1 MLDHRLA
8 KPALPPCT
16 VVLGAGFVGGAVADA
31 VEATG
36 GRVERIGR
44 AQIDLLADG
53 AFEFLA
59 EQLRRDDVLVVAAA
73 ETPCKDGGMLARNIA
88 MMNTV
93 VAALKRQ
100 PVAHV
105 ITVSSDAVYKDRSE
119 ALTETD
125 CAEPGSLHGI
135 MHLARERM
143 LLDECGLPVGIVRPT
158 LVYGGKD
165 SHDGYGPNRF
175 RRLALDGKDITLVGD
190 GEERRDHVLVDDVG
204 ELIKRMVM
212 HRSTGVL
219 NAATGEV
226 HSFREVAEM
235 VASRS
240 RVRIMIRGTERV
252 GAMPHNGYRPF
263 NPSATFH
270 AFPDFRYTPLA
281 EGLAKVHRQ
290 VTGG

>member
-16 VVLGAGFVGGAVADA
+16 VVLGAGFVGGTAADA
-31 VEATG
+31 IETAG

-53 AFEFLA
+53 AYEFLA
-59 EQLRRDDVLVVAAA
+59 EQLRPDDVLVVVAA
-73 ETPCKDGGMLARNIA
+73 EAPCKDGEMLARNIA

-105 ITVSSDAVYKDRSE
+105 IYVSSDAVYKDK
-119 ALTETD
+119 ADPLTEAD

-143 LLDECGLPVGIVRPT
+143 LLDEIDLPVGIIRPT
-158 LVYGGKD
+158 LVYGAKD
-165 SHDGYGPNRF
+165 PHNGYGPNRF
-175 RRLALDGKDITLVGD
+175 RRLALDGKDITLFGD
-190 GEERRDHVLVDDVG
+190 GEERRDHILVEDVG

-226 HSFREVAEM
+226 HSFRDVAEM
-235 VASRS
+235 VRS
-240 RVRIMIRGTERV
+240 RVRLRIMIKGSERV
-252 GAMPHNGYRPF
+252 GPMPHNGYRPF
-263 NPSATFH
+263 NPSATFY

-281 EGLAKVHRQ
+281 EGLAKVHRE

>member
-16 VVLGAGFVGGAVADA
+16 VVLGAGFVGGAAADA
-31 VEATG
+31 IEAAG

-44 AQIDLLADG
+44 AQTDLLAEG
-53 AFEFLA
+53 ADEFLA
-59 EQLRRDDVLVVAAA
+59 EQLRPDDVLVVTCA
-73 ETPCKDGGMLARNIA
+73 ETPCEDGESLVRNIA

-93 VAALKRQ
+93 IAALKRQ

-105 ITVSSDAVYKDRSE
+105 IYVSSDAVYKDRAE
-119 ALTETD
+119 PLTEAD

-135 MHLARERM
+135 MHLARER
-143 LLDECGLPVGIVRPT
+143 LLLEAGGPPLGILRPVPA
-158 LVYGGKD
+158 YGAKD
-165 SHDGYGPNRF
+165 PHNAYGPNRF
-175 RRLALDGKDITLVGD
+175 RRLALDGRDITLVGE
-190 GEERRDHVLVDDVG
+190 GEERRDHVLVEDLG
-204 ELIKRMVM
+204 ELIRRMVM

-226 HSFREVAEM
+226 HSYREVAEM
-235 VASRS
+235 VASRI
-240 RVRIMIRGTERV
+240 RLRIMIKGT
-252 GAMPHNGYRPF
+252 ARPDGMAYAASRSF

-270 AFPDFRYTPLA
+270 AFPDFRYTSLA

-290 VTGG
+290 VTAG

>member
-16 VVLGAGFVGGAVADA
+16 VVLGAGFVGGAAADA
-31 VEATG
+31 IEAAG

-44 AQIDLLADG
+44 AQVDLLGDLASD
-53 AFEFLA
+53 FLA
-59 EQLRRDDVLVVAAA
+59 EQLRADDVLVVVSA
-73 ETPCKDGGMLARNIA
+73 EAPCKDGAMLERNIA

-93 VAALKRQ
+93 VAALKQQ

-105 ITVSSDAVYKDRSE
+105 VYVSSDAVYKDKMEPLSE
-119 ALTETD
+119 SD
-125 CAEPGSLHGI
+125 CAEPGALHGV

-143 LLDECGLPVGIVRPT
+143 LLDESGVPVGILRPT
-158 LVYGGKD
+158 LVYGAKD
-165 SHDGYGPNRF
+165 PHNGYGPNRF
-175 RRLALDGKDITLVGD
+175 RRLAIDGKDITLFGE
-190 GEERRDHVLVDDVG
+190 GEEKRDHVLVDDLG
-204 ELIKRMVM
+204 ELIKLMVM
-212 HRSTGVL
+212 HRSKGVL
-219 NAATGEV
+219 NGATGEV

-235 VASRS
+235 VVSHVPR
-240 RVRIMIRGTERV
+240 RIMIKGSPRSGP
-252 GAMPHNGYRPF
+252 MPHNGYRPF